1 MSPISKGATK
11 RRPIDEAGRKPDRSA
26 KEDRTAVLLDR
37 IKAAFNSDEEDAA
50 ITAAARTDPDAQPN
64 LIRRGRPRLSN
75 AKLAVLL
82 RLDPDVVE
90 RFKAGGTGWQT
101 RMNDALR
108 RAAGLD

>member
-1 MSPISKGATK
+1 MSPTSKGATK
-11 RRPIDEAGRKPDRSA
+11 RRPIDEAGRNPVRSA
-26 KEDRTAVLLDR
+26 KEDRTALLDR

-64 LIRRGRPRLSN
+64 LIKRGRPRLSN